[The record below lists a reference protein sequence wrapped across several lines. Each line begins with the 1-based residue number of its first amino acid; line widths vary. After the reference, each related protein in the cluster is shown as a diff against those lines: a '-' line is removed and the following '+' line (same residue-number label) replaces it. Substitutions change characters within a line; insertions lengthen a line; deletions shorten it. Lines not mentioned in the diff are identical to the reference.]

1 MGKNLF
7 LTPISCERRSS
18 SVSLKVLN
26 QELKKLNPPSTNLDQ
41 EREFLLLHP
50 LAVKS
55 PLMSRK
61 LKLLSRKPSTRSMY
75 LELPPALWLLPPV
88 LPLNNPPPLPY
99 SLQEISAQA
108 PHTAEQ
114 GLLLGLDQPTEL
126 PAWLGQV
133 P

>member
-1 MGKNLF
+1 MG
-7 LTPISCERRSS
+7 
-18 SVSLKVLN
+18 N

-75 LELPPALWLLPPV
+75 LELPPAL
-88 LPLNNPPPLPY
+88 PLNNPPPPPY
-99 SLQEISAQA
+99 SLQEISVQA